1 MMGTLPPNPQDLTLH
16 CHPRTTE
23 HRGERTHPGLVWP
36 LSQRSGRIP
45 ALPYPPFQR
54 HDRSVN
60 PFGCKAINPGVQGA
74 EPLSRKAHFPR
85 ILLGGLGGLT
95 AVNRCDWAS
104 KWPSSTE
111 P

>member
-45 ALPYPPFQR
+45 ALPYP
-54 HDRSVN
+54 
-60 PFGCKAINPGVQGA
+60 
-74 EPLSRKAHFPR
+74 
-85 ILLGGLGGLT
+85 LLRPAPVCQKQVKKPSHKEGGRERL
-95 AVNRCDWAS
+95 
-104 KWPSSTE
+104 
-111 P
+111 